1 MESCMAIVDAI
12 ASFERTMQ
20 MITEL
25 SLNQNYRML
34 LLFCIISEAHEVSRN

>member
-1 MESCMAIVDAI
+1 MAIVDAI